1 MPAMSCLEQH
11 VPPVLL
17 VVREYASQAAEAA

>member
-1 MPAMSCLEQH
+1 MSAMSCVEQH
-11 VPPVLL
+11 IPTVLL